1 MINKN
6 IINKLMKEF
15 LPNFYNAESSTQKVE
30 LFRELY
36 INKKSLGKDDKYK
49 DKISSK
55 LEEICSDDN
64 LKNEIEDEISNIDIL
79 IKGLINSSV
88 PKVDI
93 YGNEENLAQADS
105 SFINR
110 LDKTL
115 KRLYKANWNK
125 EIGYVFDKDKYEQEI
140 SIYNIKLFMA
150 EIINEIIDA
159 FGASEK
165 PHCGDY
171 IGRCKNCNKLIGKTR
186 SDKDHC
192 SEECQKSAKS
202 KRKYLERKQRLSG
215 DF

>member
-93 YGNEENLAQADS
+93 YGNEENLVQADS

-110 LDKTL
+110 LEKTF
-115 KRLYKANWNK
+115 KRLYQVNWNK
-125 EIGYVFDKDKYEQEI
+125 EIGYLFDKDKYEQEI

-150 EIINEIIDA
+150 ETINEIIDA

-171 IGRCKNCNKLIGKTR
+171 IGRCRNCNKLIGKTR
-186 SDKDHC
+186 SDKDYC
-192 SEECQKSAKS
+192 NEECRQLAKS
-202 KRKYLERKQRLSG
+202 RRQYQKKREIGKHEK
-215 DF
+215 